1 MKFPLSP
8 EAEFH
13 ELLFT
18 SLFTPPEKNT
28 TQIYHYLLDINMH
41 PFYVYKYNN
50 NMYTYNYMNIS
61 QWKDKEL
68 NE

>member
-1 MKFPLSP
+1 
-8 EAEFH
+8 
-13 ELLFT
+13 
-18 SLFTPPEKNT
+18 
-28 TQIYHYLLDINMH
+28 MH